1 MFRGEKCYT
10 QHLQPGSHGKN
21 TVCEA
26 ITYCTHVYSLLSD
39 EQVTSTNRKIAA
51 ARHLIPGLKYR
62 NFIQR
67 QKKMIEVQTEYVL
80 NPRKIFK
87 RIFVIAHAGGLYDTQ
102 FILHHIMTKT
112 DLKPELITQGTKLL
126 LLPVENVKFISPLII
141 FRCHCLNY
149 LKLLGLGSRKG
160 TFTTVS
166 IKKRIEIMW
175 DLYRLWNTTT
185 PTTSSTY
192 TPILDDS
199 KDECQK
205 LIDWHTKL
213 SKQQYVFDFQKEI
226 VDYCISDVNV
236 LQQACLKFSQ
246 IMLKE
251 GNVDPFTEAITL
263 PGACNKIFRRNFL
276 EPETIGIIP
285 KAVTLR
291 IVRVLQRPIMCRTWP
306 SIWKKCPEEIE
317 VNPGGRQIGKS
328 VITSFW
334 GKLGQRENQAKTSI
348 VNDIDEFFD
357 IPSRPFL
364 EVNNIYPV
372 NDETL
377 IVNWQYKYES
387 YQILPSVSVTLAA
400 YTTAQARLRLHY
412 FLEQLGDRVL
422 YFDTDSI
429 AYISRPGAYDVPLG
443 SCLGDLTDE
452 LEEYGPNSYIS
463 HFASGGPKLYGYRV
477 QSTNYHKH
485 LDIIKVKEYVTT
497 KNILRTPD
505 HSVVTRAVT
514 KIFRPNFSK
523 RKRIDNYDSVPYG
536 YKILKTKE

>member
-26 ITYCTHVYSLLSD
+26 ITYCTQCLKTVKSD
-39 EQVTSTNRKIAA
+39 RKHTCGEQ
-51 ARHLIPGLKYR
+51 
-62 NFIQR
+62 
-67 QKKMIEVQTEYVL
+67 
-80 NPRKIFK
+80 RKIFK
-87 RIFVIAHAGGLYDTQ
+87 KIFVIAHAGGLYDTQ

-112 DLKPELITQGTKLL
+112 YLKPELITQGTKLL
-126 LLPVENVKFISPLII
+126 LLSVENVKFIAS
-141 FRCHCLNY
+141 LNY
-149 LKLLGLGSRKG
+149 FPMPLSKLPKAFGLQGLKKG
-160 TFTTVS
+160 YFPHLFN
-166 IKKRIEIMW
+166 KNEN
-175 DLYRLWNTTT
+175 WNYVG
-185 PTTSSTY
+185 PLPALEYYDPDNFKY

-199 KDECQK
+199 KDERQK

-213 SKQQYVFDFQKEI
+213 SKQQYVFDFQNEI

-236 LQQACLKFSQ
+236 LQQACLKFRQ
-246 IMLKE
+246 IMLNE

-263 PGACNKIFRRNFL
+263 LGACNKIFRRNFL
-276 EPETIGIIP
+276 KPETIGIMP
-285 KAVTLR
+285 KASGYPTDC
-291 IVRVLQRPIMCRTWP
+291 ITETGKVRYVAEYLEKEGVVL
-306 SIWKKCPEEIE
+306 CPEEIE
-317 VNPGGRQIGKS
+317 VNPGGRQIG
-328 VITSFW
+328 
-334 GKLGQRENQAKTSI
+334 QRENQAKTSI
-348 VNDIDEFFD
+348 VKDPDEFFD
-357 IPSRPFL
+357 ILSRPFL

-387 YQILPSVSVTLAA
+387 YQVLPSVSVTLAA
-400 YTTAQARLRLHY
+400 YTTAQARLRLYY
-412 FLEQLGDRVL
+412 FLEQLGERVL

-429 AYISRPGAYDVPLG
+429 VYISRPGAYDVPLG
-443 SCLGDLTDE
+443 SCLRDLTDE

-485 LDIIKVKEYVTT
+485 LDIIKVKGITLNYRTINQVNFEVLRDMILHEASGQRYVIT

-505 HSVVTRAVT
+505 HSVVTRAIT

-523 RKRIDNYDSVPYG
+523 RKRIDDYDSVPHG

>member
-1 MFRGEKCYT
+1 M
-10 QHLQPGSHGKN
+10 
-21 TVCEA
+21 
-26 ITYCTHVYSLLSD
+26 
-39 EQVTSTNRKIAA
+39 
-51 ARHLIPGLKYR
+51 
-62 NFIQR
+62 
-67 QKKMIEVQTEYVL
+67 
-80 NPRKIFK
+80 FK
-87 RIFVIAHAGGLYDTQ
+87 RIFVIVHAGGLYDTQ
-102 FILHHIMTKT
+102 FISHHIMTKT
-112 DLKPELITQGTKLL
+112 DLEPELITQGTKLL
-126 LLPVENVKFISPLII
+126 LLSVEN
-141 FRCHCLNY
+141 
-149 LKLLGLGSRKG
+149 
-160 TFTTVS
+160 
-166 IKKRIEIMW
+166 
-175 DLYRLWNTTT
+175 
-185 PTTSSTY
+185 Y

-199 KDECQK
+199 KDELQK

-213 SKQQYVFDFQKEI
+213 FKQQYVFDFQKEI

-236 LQQACLKFSQ
+236 LQQACLKFRQ

-276 EPETIGIIP
+276 KPETIGIIP
-285 KAVTLR
+285 KASGYPTNCITETDKARYVAEYLEKEG
-291 IVRVLQRPIMCRTWP
+291 VVL
-306 SIWKKCPEEIE
+306 CPEEIE

-348 VNDIDEFFD
+348 VKAPDEFFD
-357 IPSRPFL
+357 ILSRPFL

-377 IVNWQYKYES
+377 IVAIQV
-387 YQILPSVSVTLAA
+387 LPSVSVTLAA
-400 YTTAQARLRLHY
+400 YATAQARVRLYY

-429 AYISRPGAYDVPLG
+429 VYISRPGAYDVPLG

-463 HFASGGPKLYGYRV
+463 YFASGGPKLYGYRV
-477 QSTNYHKH
+477 QPTNYHKH
-485 LDIIKVKEYVTT
+485 LDIIKVKGITLNYRTINQVNFEVLRDMILDEASGQKYVTT
-497 KNILRTPD
+497 KNTLRTPD